1 LETAEQGLVPLRDAC
16 VAARA
21 AVEDPAERSQRQ
33 RKLREWGMSIDPDG
47 MVSGRYR
54 FQPEIGGFLKTA
66 IETEQQRIYRQHKS
80 GEHESLS
87 AYAADA
93 VAALILGTATAPA
106 PVDEI
111 DPVAATVDDAPDAVS
126 VTTADATPI
135 TKGVDAVV
143 HIVIDHGTIM
153 GGGTA
158 DGEVCEIP
166 GVGPVDVNWVKELLG
181 SAVLTVVIKNGKDIR
196 TVAHLGRHV
205 PAEVMTALLVSG
217 RECDIESCNNRGYLE
232 RDHIHDHAQGGPTSF
247 ANLGWLCYPHHR
259 LKSNGWQLGPTHPET
274 RKRTLHPPP

>member
-1 LETAEQGLVPLRDAC
+1 
-16 VAARA
+16 
-21 AVEDPAERSQRQ
+21 
-33 RKLREWGMSIDPDG
+33 MSIDRDG
-47 MVSGRYR
+47 MLSGSYR

-66 IETEQQRIYRQHKS
+66 IETEQQRIYRNHKS

-87 AYAADA
+87 AYAADP
-93 VAALILGTATAPA
+93 VAALILGTTAAAVPAPA
-106 PVDEI
+106 PG
-111 DPVAATVDDAPDAVS
+111 ADDTTDAVA

-135 TKGVDAVV
+135 TKGVDAVM

-153 GGGTA
+153 GGGTT

-166 GVGPVDVNWVKELLG
+166 GVGPVDVNWVNNLLG
-181 SAVLTVVIKNGKDIR
+181 SAFLTVIIKNGKDIH

-205 PAEVMTALLVSG
+205 PTEVMTALLVSG
-217 RECDIESCNNRGYLE
+217 RECDIEGCNNRGYLE

-247 ANLGWLCYPHHR
+247 ANLGWLCYLHHR
-259 LKSNGWQLGPTHPET
+259 LKSSGWQLGPAHPET